1 MLSDSISKS
10 LKDDKFTQSIKNT
23 LREQDKMRR
32 LIDLP
37 QKQLSD
43 SLDMKS
49 IKEISDNSAIQIT
62 KTNENVQAMV
72 RTRLVAINALEKD
85 KISVKDV
92 GMTAS
97 VVDKNSVLKSL
108 GEIAISVNS
117 SNYVYRNPM
126 LEQMN
131 RNIANTLRTLN
142 DVAARTLADSAK
154 NIVAKLGS
162 KMIQVIQSP
171 AMEWIKSIDMTPMR
185 MILEHLQL
193 NEDVIRRYK
202 EFNHVYLTAMYEC
215 NWFPYA
221 GWSANVTLAA
231 EISEILSTSR
241 GASKRREKRIDKAIL
256 SYYTPQEIRSIKR
269 SWNNSELEPFIKK
282 ILGQAIAAYLRGEY
296 VLTITCLSTMWEGL
310 IHKKIHVTGRY
321 SQKNT
326 NQDFKILI
334 DENEFDSIFSDF
346 YMKLIVSQCDTPDD
360 VIEGIPNRNGVSH
373 SKYKKYPN
381 RKAGLNAILL
391 TDFILSLE
399 PLTRDEEPKE

>member
-1 MLSDSISKS
+1 
-10 LKDDKFTQSIKNT
+10 
-23 LREQDKMRR
+23 MRR

-49 IKEISDNSAIQIT
+49 IKKISDNSAIQIT
-62 KTNENVQAMV
+62 KTNETVQAMV
-72 RTRLVAINALEKD
+72 RTRDNAIKAIEKE
-85 KISVKDV
+85 KISVKNV

-97 VVDKNSVLKSL
+97 VVDRNSILKSL

-117 SNYVYRNPM
+117 SDYVYRNPM

-131 RNIANTLRTLN
+131 RNIVNTLRTLN

-185 MILEHLQL
+185 MILENLQL

-256 SYYTPQEIRSIKR
+256 SYYTPQEIRNIKR

-310 IHKKIHVTGRY
+310 IHQKIHVTGRY
-321 SQKNT
+321 SQKKT

-346 YMKLIVSQCDTPDD
+346 YTKLIVSQCDTPDD

-381 RKAGLNAILL
+381 KKAGLNAILL

-399 PLTRDEEPKE
+399 PMTKVEEPKE